1 MTFISLQV
9 PDVCLIFSL
18 FPSFSEPASPRNLR
32 VAFSNQS
39 QITLKWDAPDNAA
52 AGVNY
57 SVKLSSR
64 FWGHYFSENV
74 KNLNH
79 TFDALKS
86 GSRYEAEVQTVVGN
100 TSSSVERLCPY
111 TGEAFFIRLAKTY
124 STLEKRPIG
133 ASKET
138 AACRV
143 WEAAVQKAFP
153 SCVLEKKKNPIQKT
167 NDEQL
172 ISNTAQ
178 EAQADKKMH
187 LCLLALLHFVSNRS
201 FIHSLD
207 TFSDR
212 FHPVKHE
219 ETHLQR
225 PAASRAALY
234 CTICLCRLSPVATK
248 RKKWMIETIP
258 RQNSCNW

>member
-57 SVKLSSR
+57 SVKLSSG
-64 FWGHYFSENV
+64 FWGHYFSVNEDH
-74 KNLNH
+74 LNH
-79 TFDALKS
+79 TFDELKS
-86 GSRYEAEVQTVVGN
+86 GTRYEAEVQTVVGN
-100 TSSSVERLCPY
+100 TSSSAITLCPY

-138 AACRV
+138 AACRGLRGCCSKSLSKLCS
-143 WEAAVQKAFP
+143 W
-153 SCVLEKKKNPIQKT
+153 KKKKSNP
-167 NDEQL
+167 E
-172 ISNTAQ
+172 
-178 EAQADKKMH
+178 DK
-187 LCLLALLHFVSNRS
+187 RW
-201 FIHSLD
+201 
-207 TFSDR
+207 
-212 FHPVKHE
+212 
-219 ETHLQR
+219 
-225 PAASRAALY
+225 
-234 CTICLCRLSPVATK
+234 TIYF
-248 RKKWMIETIP
+248 
-258 RQNSCNW
+258 